1 VVKLLLKA
9 NDIDPDIPDNAGCS
23 PLSYTA
29 ENGHEEFEKIL
40 LKGTRVNPNSRDSL
54 GRTPLHW
61 AVRNGHTSIAALLME
76 SKHCNPHVA
85 DEFGDT
91 PLHWAAESGD
101 TPMIEILV
109 RNKEEVTIPGFIE
122 GVDNWPDASSVFD
135 PNMEGIQDRTA
146 LGLAIRG
153 GHHASAALI
162 LRIYATK
169 TAYSSPLG
177 ESLLDY
183 AIESGQPYIIKL
195 VLRIVGID
203 LDVGGEGEKALWRAA
218 CFGDADLVKALL
230 DSGCVD
236 PNARTVSPLQTPL
249 VAAVEASHWKVVELL
264 L

>member
-1 VVKLLLKA
+1 
-9 NDIDPDIPDNAGCS
+9 
-23 PLSYTA
+23 
-29 ENGHEEFEKIL
+29 
-40 LKGTRVNPNSRDSL
+40 
-54 GRTPLHW
+54 
-61 AVRNGHTSIAALLME
+61 
-76 SKHCNPHVA
+76 
-85 DEFGDT
+85 
-91 PLHWAAESGD
+91 
-101 TPMIEILV
+101 
-109 RNKEEVTIPGFIE
+109 
-122 GVDNWPDASSVFD
+122 
-135 PNMEGIQDRTA
+135 
-146 LGLAIRG
+146 
-153 GHHASAALI
+153 
-162 LRIYATK
+162 
-169 TAYSSPLG
+169 LG